1 MSKLKQNPYARFYM
15 MQLEIIEQQRRHWL
29 KHPDEFI
36 KDVTRM
42 IFTMNKNISIEDRMK
57 LEKSLLEG

>member
-1 MSKLKQNPYARFYM
+1 MKSKIKQNPYARFYE
-15 MQLEIIEQQRRHWL
+15 MQLEMIEQQRQHWL

-42 IFTMNKNISIEDRMK
+42 MFTMNKNISIEDRMK
-57 LEKSLLEG
+57 LEKELS

>member
-1 MSKLKQNPYARFYM
+1 
-15 MQLEIIEQQRRHWL
+15 MQLEMIEQQRQHWL

-42 IFTMNKNISIEDRMK
+42 MFTIKN
-57 LEKSLLEG
+57 EKGGEIWLK

>member
-1 MSKLKQNPYARFYM
+1 MKSKIKQNPYARFYE
-15 MQLEIIEQQRRHWL
+15 MQLEMIEQQRQHWL

-42 IFTMNKNISIEDRMK
+42 MFTMNKNISIKDRIK
-57 LEKSLLEG
+57 LEKELS

>member
-1 MSKLKQNPYARFYM
+1 MKSKIKQNPYGRFYA
-15 MQLEIIEQQRRHWL
+15 MQLEMIEQQRQHWL

-42 IFTMNKNISIEDRMK
+42 MFTIKK
-57 LEKSLLEG
+57 EKGGEIWLK